1 MKSERFSHKNLISS
15 LFKLVQR
22 AGSLSLLFWLL
33 SMTTANAGVEMRVA
47 IKRNVNNLIVGSSTP
62 AVVKDGSGRVLGE
75 ITAMNGFNAQKSA
88 NQITIGNLRAS
99 SLYIEPRDN
108 GYIWIADRW
117 YRGDT
122 KLINQGGQITA
133 VNYVDL
139 EEYLYSVVGA
149 EAYAQWPLEALKA
162 QAVAA
167 RTYALYKRSQSN
179 NPNYDVD
186 TTTATQVYKGL
197 DSEYT
202 STLQAVQETNAQ
214 VMTYNGQT
222 ILAVFH
228 SSSGGHTENVEDV
241 WSSRLPYL
249 RGVVDYDQS
258 SPVYQWT
265 KSFSSQ
271 ELSGLIGGVGNITS
285 MTPERTTPQGRV
297 ITMRVTGTG
306 GTKRI
311 SGENLRKALNLKS
324 TLISVSSLGNGSF
337 QIYGKGFG
345 HGIGLSQWGAE
356 SLAQQGLNY
365 QQILGHY
372 YSNASLSQIASR

>member
-1 MKSERFSHKNLISS
+1 MKSKTLSQNFFPTLI
-15 LFKLVQR
+15 KLGKR
-22 AGSLSLLFWLL
+22 AGCLSLLLWLI
-33 SMTTANAGVEMRVA
+33 SMTSANAAVEMRVA
-47 IKRNVNNLIVGSSTP
+47 IKRNVSSLRVGSSTT

-75 ITAMNGFNAQKSA
+75 ISGMNAFTAQRSGGNISL
-88 NQITIGNLRAS
+88 GNLNAS
-99 SLYIEPRDN
+99 AIYIEPKDN
-108 GYIWIADRW
+108 GYVWIGDRW

-122 KLINQGGQITA
+122 KLINQSGQITA
-133 VNYVDL
+133 INHVDL
-139 EEYLYSVVGA
+139 ESYLYSVVGA
-149 EAYAQWPLEALKA
+149 EAYASWPLEALKA

-202 STLQAVQETNAQ
+202 STIQAVGETNSQ

-228 SSSGGHTENVEDV
+228 SSSGGHTENVEDI
-241 WSSRLPYL
+241 WSSNLPYL
-249 RGVVDYDQS
+249 RGVVDYDQTA
-258 SPVYQWT
+258 PVYQWSKNLT
-265 KSFSSQ
+265 GR
-271 ELSGLIGGVGNITS
+271 ELGNLIGGVGTVTS
-285 MTPERTTPQGRV
+285 MTAERTTPQGRV
-297 ITMRVTGTG
+297 VTMKVTGTG

-324 TLISVSSLGNGSF
+324 TLVSVSSVGNSTF
-337 QIYGKGFG
+337 QVYGKGFG
-345 HGIGLSQWGAE
+345 HGVGLSQWGAE
-356 SLAQQGLNY
+356 SLAEQGLNY

-372 YSNASLSQIASR
+372 YRNASLSQVAGN